1 MKINDVAVYL
11 DEMTGFNNNEDEEVW
26 LMAMTRTDF
35 DTLLSNKG
43 GRPVELTDEGWNAIL
58 DYYSPSINP
67 IDVAQCLE
75 DVYFHHGEQMVVVL

>member
-26 LMAMTRTDF
+26 LIAMTRTEF
-35 DTLLSNKG
+35 DIMLSNKA
-43 GRPVELTDEGWNAIL
+43 GRPVELTDEGWDAIL

-75 DVYFHHGEQMVVVL
+75 DVHHQRGQQMVVVL